1 MGKKIALMLLIAA
14 FVGTGTVHAYY
25 KGSYG
30 EDEKAG
36 TDTKMNMA
44 TVTSS
49 SMKEG
54 YLKTALPYPTGN
66 KATSTVVLEKHFPQ
80 KAVVGQPYTYMINV
94 INLTAVPLENVA
106 VSEEIPANFKIS
118 ASEPAVASRL
128 GTKTTWKLGTLAP
141 SGSTLITV
149 TGTAEDHDAAP
160 CCAKVDYSV
169 PALCHTTIL
178 EQPAVELTLNAPAST
193 LVCDVIDLEYIVKN
207 TGDSVL
213 HDLVV
218 TSELP
223 EGATSLADMSAIE
236 FSVDELAPGAS
247 KTVKKQV
254 QVDEAGQ
261 YRFVGNVKGEFV
273 SDLSN
278 VKYTKVSQ
286 PVVEVAIRAARDQQ
300 YLGRDVT
307 YTIDVKN
314 TSSVDAASTM
324 VVAEI
329 PPNAKFKSASDEGR
343 HVEDIVG
350 WEVGN
355 LKAYESKKLTLV
367 LTAMSMGDAK
377 TKVGVQ
383 ANCCDPVTDTADT
396 KLVGIPALLLEV
408 VDIEDPIEVGNTETY
423 DIKVTNQGTA
433 NANNVVIKAMFDG
446 MEYVSSEGETTGRS
460 GFNSVDFAPVTKIGP
475 KEVVKWKVNL
485 KGTREGDLRFKV
497 ILNSDELTQPVEE
510 AESTFVY

>member
-14 FVGTGTVHAYY
+14 FVGTGTGQAYY
-25 KGSYG
+25 RGSYG
-30 EDEKAG
+30 DDEKG
-36 TDTKMNMA
+36 GEDKKMNMG

-66 KATSTVVLEKHFPQ
+66 KASSTVVLEKHFPQ
-80 KAVVGQPYTYMINV
+80 KAVVGQKYTYMIKV
-94 INLTAVPLENVA
+94 INLTAVPLEDVS
-106 VSEEIPANFKIS
+106 VSEQIPANFTIS
-118 ASEPAVASRL
+118 MSEPAVSSRL
-128 GTKTTWKLGTLAP
+128 GDKTTWKVGTLGP
-141 SGSTLITV
+141 NGSTVIEV
-149 TGTAEDHDAAP
+149 TGTAADRESAP
-160 CCAKVDYSV
+160 CCAKVEYKV

-178 EQPAVELTLNAPAST
+178 EQPAVELTLEAPASK
-193 LVCDVIDLEYIVKN
+193 LVCDTIKLDYTVKN

-213 HDLVV
+213 NDLKVV
-218 TSELP
+218 SELP
-223 EGATSLADMSAIE
+223 DGATSLADMSTIE
-236 FSVDELAPGAS
+236 FDIDELMPGAS
-247 KTVKKQV
+247 ETVSKEIQIDKP
-254 QVDEAGQ
+254 GQ
-261 YRFVGNVKGEFV
+261 YRFVGNVKGEYV

-286 PVVEVAIRAARDQQ
+286 PAVDVDILVARDQQ
-300 YLGRDVT
+300 YLGRDLV

-314 TSSVDAASTM
+314 TSSVDAESTM

-329 PPNAKFKSASDEGR
+329 PANARFKSASDEGR

-355 LKAYESKKLTLV
+355 LKAYETKKLTLV
-367 LTAMSMGDAK
+367 LTAADKGEAK

-383 ANCCDPVTDTADT
+383 ATCCDPVTDTAT
-396 KLVGIPALLLEV
+396 SKLVGIPALLLEV
-408 VDIEDPIEVGNTETY
+408 VDIMDPIEVGETQTY

-446 MEYVSSEGETTGRS
+446 MEYVASEGETSGRS
-460 GFNSVDFAPVTKIGP
+460 GFNSVDFDPVTSIGP

-485 KGTREGDLRFKV
+485 KGKREGDLRFKV
-497 ILNSDELTQPVEE
+497 ILNSDELTTPVEE

>member
-14 FVGTGTVHAYY
+14 FVGTGTGQAYY

-30 EDEKAG
+30 DDEKG
-36 TDTKMNMA
+36 GDEKQMNMG
-44 TVTSS
+44 TVTAS
-49 SMKEG
+49 SMEEG

-80 KAVVGQPYTYMINV
+80 KAVVGQKFTYMIKV
-94 INLTAVPLENVA
+94 INLTAVPLEEVV
-106 VSEEIPANFKIS
+106 VSEQIPENFTIS
-118 ASEPAVASRL
+118 MSEPAVESRL
-128 GTKTTWKLGTLAP
+128 GGKTTWKVGTLAP
-141 SGSTLITV
+141 NGSSVIKV
-149 TGTAEDHDAAP
+149 TGTAADRSSAP
-160 CCAKVDYSV
+160 CCAKVDYKV

-178 EQPAVELTLNAPAST
+178 EQPAVELSLDAPAAT
-193 LVCDVIDLEYIVKN
+193 MVCDTVKLDYTVKN

-213 HDLVV
+213 RDLKVS
-218 TSELP
+218 SELP
-223 EGATSLADMSAIE
+223 EGATSLADMSTIE
-236 FSVDELAPGAS
+236 FDVKELGPGESETISKEVQIDAP
-247 KTVKKQV
+247 
-254 QVDEAGQ
+254 GQ
-261 YRFVGNVKGEFV
+261 YRFVGSVKGEYV

-286 PVVEVAIRAARDQQ
+286 PTVDVDIRVARDQQ
-300 YLGRDVT
+300 YLGRDLT

-314 TSSVDAASTM
+314 TSSVDAESTM

-329 PPNAKFKSASDEGR
+329 PRNAKFKSASDDGR

-355 LKAYESKKLTLV
+355 LKAYETKKLTLV
-367 LTAMSMGDAK
+367 LTAADKGEAK

-383 ANCCDPVTDTADT
+383 ATCCDPVTDTASS

-408 VDIEDPIEVGNTETY
+408 VDVVDPIEVGEIQTY

-433 NANNVVIKAMFDG
+433 DANNVVIKAMFDG
-446 MEYVSSEGETTGRS
+446 MEYVAAEGETSGRS
-460 GFNSVDFAPVTKIGP
+460 GFNTVDFDPVTHIGP

-485 KGTREGDLRFKV
+485 KGKREGDLRFKV
-497 ILNSDELTQPVEE
+497 ILNSDELTAPVEE